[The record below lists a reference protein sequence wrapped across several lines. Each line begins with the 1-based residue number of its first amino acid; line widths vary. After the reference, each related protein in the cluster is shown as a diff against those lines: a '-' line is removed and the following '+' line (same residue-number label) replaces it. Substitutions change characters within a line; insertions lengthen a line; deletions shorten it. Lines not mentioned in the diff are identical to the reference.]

1 MTAHPGFKP
10 FNFQNWIAE
19 NQHLLKPPVG
29 NKQLFD
35 TKTDMIVMIVGGPN
49 QRVDFHDDPVEE
61 FFYQLKG
68 DMILK
73 IAEGGKIYDVKVREG
88 DVFLLPPHVRHSP
101 QRPVPGSIG
110 LVVEGTRRERDID
123 GFEWF
128 CFECGGLVHRVEV
141 SLKDIVKDLPPLYT
155 AFYGD
160 EKARTCKHCGAIHP
174 GKEPPP
180 GWVTM

>member
-1 MTAHPGFKP
+1 MRKP
-10 FNFQNWIAE
+10 FSFQSWISE

-29 NKQLFD
+29 NKMLFPD
-35 TKTDMIVMIVGGPN
+35 NAGMVVQVVGGPN

-68 DMILK
+68 DMVLK
-73 IAEGGKIYDVKVREG
+73 TVDRGQHEDIIIREG

-101 QRPVPGSIG
+101 QRPIPGSIG
-110 LVVEGTRRERDID
+110 LVVESPRVNGMKD

-128 CFECGGLVHRVEV
+128 CMKCKGLVYRVEV
-141 SLKDIVKDLPPLYT
+141 EVKDIVKDLPPLYE

-160 EKARTCKHCGAIHP
+160 EKARTCKACGEVHP
-174 GKEPPP
+174 GKTPPP
-180 GWVTM
+180 GWINL